1 VNRKFLLDTNVISEF
16 ARPRPNRGIVEK
28 VERHELEVATAA
40 PVWHELFFGC
50 ALLPRSKKR
59 SDLEAYLGELVGGAL
74 PILAYDAPCAEWHG
88 EERARLVRLG
98 RTPPFVDGQ
107 IAAIAHVHGL
117 EIVTV
122 NLEDFEDFE
131 GVRAVDWRS

>member
-1 VNRKFLLDTNVISEF
+1 MRRRFIV
-16 ARPRPNRGIVEK
+16 RPLAE
-28 VERHELEVATAA
+28 A
-40 PVWHELFFGC
+40 
-50 ALLPRSKKR
+50 
-59 SDLEAYLGELVGGAL
+59 DLENAAQWY
-74 PILAYDAPCAEWHG
+74 G

-122 NLEDFEDFE
+122 NLEDFGDFE
-131 GVRAVDWRS
+131 GVGAVDWRS

>member
-1 VNRKFLLDTNVISEF
+1 VSRKFLLDTNVISEC
-16 ARPRPNRGIVEK
+16 ARPHPNRGIVERL
-28 VERHELEVATAA
+28 ERHELEIATAA
-40 PVWHELFFGC
+40 PVWHELLFGC

-59 SDLEAYLGELVGGAL
+59 ADLEAYLGDVVVGTL
-74 PILAYDAPCAEWHG
+74 PILPYDAACAEWHG

-122 NLEDFEDFE
+122 NLEDFGDFE